1 MLTVWEPC
9 DSEYRVRAL
18 LLRPR
23 QGVTSLLIG
32 DIRVPA
38 AASYPQFRS
47 LLLLLL
53 FNLFTPTPLPTSTLH
68 PLLLILSPSLA
79 PHRWDLLSLA
89 VGSPPTSPHRHHQQH
104 TPPTPPLVCISSGG
118 AVQEQPHVTVRR
130 REEEGGEASES
141 RRRRKQLM
149 LHHAATSRHL
159 GAASFLFFSH
169 PSLSPSF
176 FCSPHEHQRVINR
189 INLGPNFLMIA
200 VLMYVNECSLLTHY
214 RQFA

>member
-1 MLTVWEPC
+1 MLTVLEPC

-47 LLLLLL
+47 LL
-53 FNLFTPTPLPTSTLH
+53 FFFKIYS
-68 PLLLILSPSLA
+68 
-79 PHRWDLLSLA
+79 LSLL
-89 VGSPPTSPHRHHQQH
+89 P
-104 TPPTPPLVCISSGG
+104 
-118 AVQEQPHVTVRR
+118 
-130 REEEGGEASES
+130 
-141 RRRRKQLM
+141 
-149 LHHAATSRHL
+149 
-159 GAASFLFFSH
+159 LFFSF
-169 PSLSPSF
+169 SLSLSLSRSLSLGSALISSRLH
-176 FCSPHEHQRVINR
+176 SPPPRLHFKWRHCAGAAPRYRQAERNGEGGARAGAIARSWCFITAPHLDIWGRLFSHEHQCVINR

-214 RQFA
+214 RQFAWDTHNQTL

>member
-1 MLTVWEPC
+1 MLTVLEPC

-47 LLLLLL
+47 LLFFLIYSLSLL
-53 FNLFTPTPLPTSTLH
+53 PLSLWFS
-68 PLLLILSPSLA
+68 LSPSQS
-79 PHRWDLLSLA
+79 LSLSLPRSLSL
-89 VGSPPTSPHRHHQQH
+89 GSALISSQQQA
-104 TPPTPPLVCISSGG
+104 PLVCISSGG
-118 AVQEQPHVTVRR
+118 AVQERPRVTVRQGG
-130 REEEGGEASES
+130 REARERERERETSHAVDASS
-141 RRRRKQLM
+141 RRRIP
-149 LHHAATSRHL
+149 TS
-159 GAASFLFFSH
+159 GAVFFSH
-169 PSLSPSF
+169 
-176 FCSPHEHQRVINR
+176 EHQCVINR

-200 VLMYVNECSLLTHY
+200 VLMYVNERSLLTHY

>member
-1 MLTVWEPC
+1 MLTVLEPC

-47 LLLLLL
+47 LLFFFFKFIHFPFSPFSFPSL
-53 FNLFTPTPLPTSTLH
+53 F
-68 PLLLILSPSLA
+68 LSLSLA
-79 PHRWDLLSLA
+79 PYRWDLLSLA
-89 VGSPPTSPHRHHQQH
+89 VGY
-104 TPPTPPLVCISSGG
+104 TPPPRLHFKWRHCAGAAPRYRQAERNGEGG
-118 AVQEQPHVTVRR
+118 ARAGAIARSWCFITAPHLDIWGR
-130 REEEGGEASES
+130 
-141 RRRRKQLM
+141 
-149 LHHAATSRHL
+149 
-159 GAASFLFFSH
+159 LFS
-169 PSLSPSF
+169 
-176 FCSPHEHQRVINR
+176 HEHQCVINR

-214 RQFA
+214 RQFAWDTHNQTL

>member
-1 MLTVWEPC
+1 MLTVLEPC

-47 LLLLLL
+47 SFSFFLIYSLFLLPL
-53 FNLFTPTPLPTSTLH
+53 FFSPPLP
-68 PLLLILSPSLA
+68 LSFSLA
-79 PHRWDLLSLA
+79 PYHWDLLSLA
-89 VGSPPTSPHRHHQQH
+89 SSSPPQ
-104 TPPTPPLVCISSGG
+104 LVCISSAG
-118 AVQEQPHVTVRR
+118 AAQEQPHISVRKGR
-130 REEEGGEASES
+130 QKRDREGREGGGGGIHRA
-141 RRRRKQLM
+141 QLM
-149 LHHAATSRHL
+149 LHHERRIPTS
-159 GAASFLFFSH
+159 GAVFFSH
-169 PSLSPSF
+169 
-176 FCSPHEHQRVINR
+176 EHQCVINR

>member
-1 MLTVWEPC
+1 MLTVLEPC

-47 LLLLLL
+47 LLFFLIYSLSLLSLSL
-53 FNLFTPTPLPTSTLH
+53 SLPTPPTSLVL
-68 PLLLILSPSLA
+68 PLSLSFSPSLS
-79 PHRWDLLSLA
+79 LSLSL
-89 VGSPPTSPHRHHQQH
+89 GSALISSRQQA
-104 TPPTPPLVCISSGG
+104 PLVCISSGG
-118 AVQEQPHVTVRR
+118 AVQVRPRVTVRQGER
-130 REEEGGEASES
+130 GREGEREREREPSHAVDASS
-141 RRRRKQLM
+141 RRRIP
-149 LHHAATSRHL
+149 TS
-159 GAASFLFFSH
+159 GAVFFSH
-169 PSLSPSF
+169 
-176 FCSPHEHQRVINR
+176 EHQCVINR

-214 RQFA
+214 RQFAWDTHNQTL